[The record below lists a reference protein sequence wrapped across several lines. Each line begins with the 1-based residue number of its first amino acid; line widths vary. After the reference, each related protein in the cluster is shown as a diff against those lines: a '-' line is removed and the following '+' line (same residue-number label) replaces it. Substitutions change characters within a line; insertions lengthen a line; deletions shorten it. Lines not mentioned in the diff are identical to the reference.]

1 VQRILAL
8 CLYLCNFAWEPHHE
22 RAAECPAQSNIRCR
36 HNFVPAVCERQSL
49 GKGDV
54 GIGLGSGNA
63 VVRHMGT
70 DTERMRVFAD
80 GMSAGGDVL
89 EGQLVGVC
97 SYNVSDMGGDLFVG
111 DLGIF
116 AEQGAARGRDAGIN
130 LRFAQ

>member
-1 VQRILAL
+1 
-8 CLYLCNFAWEPHHE
+8 
-22 RAAECPAQSNIRCR
+22 
-36 HNFVPAVCERQSL
+36 
-49 GKGDV
+49 
-54 GIGLGSGNA
+54 
-63 VVRHMGT
+63 MGT

-89 EGQLVGVC
+89 EGQLVGVY
-97 SYNVSDMGGDLFVG
+97 SYNVSDMGGDLFIG